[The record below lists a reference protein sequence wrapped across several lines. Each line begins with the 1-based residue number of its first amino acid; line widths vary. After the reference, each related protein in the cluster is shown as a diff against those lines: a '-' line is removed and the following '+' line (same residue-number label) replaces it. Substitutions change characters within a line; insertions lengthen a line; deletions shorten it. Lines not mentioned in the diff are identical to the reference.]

1 MARRKG
7 GGVMIK
13 IDSVGAIYC
22 LSCSSQIEG
31 VIVGVEDRPDLIGES
46 CVECEMGVI

>member
-1 MARRKG
+1 MARREG

-22 LSCSSQIEG
+22 LSCSIEMDG
-31 VIVGVEDRPDLIGES
+31 ALVSVEDRPDLIGES
-46 CVECEMGVI
+46 CVECERAVI